1 MTRSK
6 RLAGASAYEPMNDD
20 AKSAIGDLLI
30 ALAICATF
38 FLVAGIL
45 MWFAGQSVFFWQLA
59 GGFVLFTLGVL
70 AISLIGMLIQAAARI
85 NMYDR
90 TNIYVG
96 LNIVLSALP
105 VLVWTAYAAHLASG
119 AVNGFG
125 MLSAAATHLVGF
137 LSCYAAHTMVHSQF
151 RGTIYALITLPI
163 GLLGYVVFAVF
174 PWLARILLAPL
185 LGM

>member
-6 RLAGASAYEPMNDD
+6 RLASALAYETMND
-20 AKSAIGDLLI
+20 AEKSALGDLLI
-30 ALAICATF
+30 ASALCVVF

-45 MWFAGQSVFFWQLA
+45 LWFAGQSVFFWQLA

-70 AISLIGMLIQAAARI
+70 AVALIGTLIQSIARI

-90 TNIYVG
+90 TNTYIG
-96 LNIVLSALP
+96 LNVILSALP
-105 VLVWTAYAAHLASG
+105 MLIWTAYAAHLASG

-125 MLSAAATHLVGF
+125 MLSAAATHLIGF

-151 RGTIYALITLPI
+151 RGTIYAMITLPI
-163 GLLGYVVFAVF
+163 GLLGYALFAVF
-174 PWLARILLAPL
+174 PWLARLLLSPLLAT
-185 LGM
+185 